1 MRVLGARKVVGR
13 GMVLG
18 DGDGRVVLEYTL
30 SYQLE

>member
-1 MRVLGARKVVGR
+1 VRVLGARKVVGS